1 VPLIKKAAF
10 RYMQFD
16 PERYPSVDM
25 KFIPTA
31 TLGIMAREYEQQQ
44 LIGLLQTLGP
54 DTPVLPIILKGIIS
68 NSSLSNRA
76 EMEMAL
82 EQMSQ
87 PNPEAQQQAQ
97 MAQQMQMEQ
106 VQAQTAS
113 LQAKAQRDQA
123 EAQKAMVEAQ
133 LAPEESKAKII
144 SSLTTNLDES
154 NESKDFQNRV
164 KLAELMLKEKEI
176 DQNLKVVELQTAAK
190 QKKDMADTTFKQQ
203 FTGNQ

>member
-1 VPLIKKAAF
+1 
-10 RYMQFD
+10 
-16 PERYPSVDM
+16 
-25 KFIPTA
+25 
-31 TLGIMAREYEQQQ
+31 
-44 LIGLLQTLGP
+44 
-54 DTPVLPIILKGIIS
+54 
-68 NSSLSNRA
+68 
-76 EMEMAL
+76 MEMAL

-154 NESKDFQNRV
+154 NESKDFENRV